1 MDEIPWYE
9 KNPDMAAGKYSCGSG
24 FRFRAWRLPEVV
36 QFEGVTLVL
45 DTDRDY
51 KIEEGDT
58 YIAGRNTGPQILT
71 CRKNCDGF
79 GEGWIRPE
87 ENAYS
92 YDTHECR
99 RVLTIDGEEV

>member
-1 MDEIPWYE
+1 MDLHWSE
-9 KNPDMAAGKYSCGSG
+9 KNPDMAAGKYPCGDG
-24 FRFRAWRLPEVV
+24 FRFGAWNLPETV
-36 QFEGVTLVL
+36 QFEGATLVL
-45 DTDRDY
+45 TADRDY

-79 GEGWIRPE
+79 DEGWIQPE

-92 YDTHECR
+92 YDTWECR
-99 RVLTIDGEEV
+99 KVLSIDGEEV